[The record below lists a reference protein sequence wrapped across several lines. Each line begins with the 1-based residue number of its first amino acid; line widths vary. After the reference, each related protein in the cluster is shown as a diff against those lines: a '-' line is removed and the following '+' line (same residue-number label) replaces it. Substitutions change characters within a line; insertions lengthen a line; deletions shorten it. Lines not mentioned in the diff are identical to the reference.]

1 MASDGSHAFER
12 WEIEVATKL
21 VREFKRTSRSLVHD
35 DFEDLLQ
42 ECLMRWFEVRQ
53 RLTPQADGP
62 PLAYMARVLRN

>member
-1 MASDGSHAFER
+1 MASDGSRTFQR

-21 VREFKRTSRSLVHD
+21 VREFKRTSRSLVHEEA
-35 DFEDLLQ
+35 EDLLQ

-53 RLTPQADGP
+53 RLTPNDDGP